1 LGKVLIVAKNEVAI
15 NTAQASVD
23 SFKKKGNAAAV
34 STNQESII
42 TLKGDSLY
50 SIAKKHPGITIS
62 DIKSG
67 TIFEMK
73 NQTRNEVEN

>member
-1 LGKVLIVAKNEVAI
+1 LIVAKNEVAI
-15 NTAQASVD
+15 NTAQACR
-23 SFKKKGNAAAV
+23 FIQKKRNNAAV

-42 TLKGDSLY
+42 TLKRFFIQHS
-50 SIAKKHPGITIS
+50 KKHPGITIS

-73 NQTRNEVEN
+73 KSNPE

>member
-1 LGKVLIVAKNEVAI
+1 LIVKNEVAI

-23 SFKKKGNAAAV
+23 SFKKKV
-34 STNQESII
+34 MLRFPQNQESII

-73 NQTRNEVEN
+73 KSNPE